1 MKNIISLLVLFGTLN
16 VAAQYEK
23 NWKTEGTSSF
33 LISAHYAPS
42 FAVGQLAQRYSFL
55 NHIGAG
61 VSYKL
66 ASNWVFGVDGSFIFG
81 NKTKFTGLFDHL
93 IDSHGKITD
102 VNGDDAIVLAN
113 PRGLSFNAHVGK
125 IFPVGKPNMNSGI
138 YLRLSLGYLQHKLN
152 VETRD
157 NVVPSIELNYRK
169 GYDRFTSGFASEQ
182 LIGYLF
188 ISNNEFANFYT
199 GIFIQEGLTQ
209 NRRNLNYD
217 QPNIP
222 VDKSL
227 RLDMM
232 VGIKV
237 AWMFLA
243 YSRGSKAK
251 AYKFDD

>member
-1 MKNIISLLVLFGTLN
+1 MKNLVFLICFLATWN
-16 VAAQYEK
+16 VFSQYEK

-55 NHIGAG
+55 NHVGAG

-66 ASNWVFGVDGSFIFG
+66 TSNWIFGVDGSFIFG

-93 IDSHGKITD
+93 VDSHGNISD
-102 VNGDDAIVLAN
+102 ANGDNGIVVAN
-113 PRGLSFNAHVGK
+113 ARGLSFNAHVGK
-125 IFPVGKPNMNSGI
+125 VFPIGKANLNSGI
-138 YLRLSLGYLQHKLN
+138 FIRLSGGYLQHKLN
-152 VETRD
+152 IETRD
-157 NVVPSIELNYRK
+157 HVVPSLELNYRK

-182 LIGYLF
+182 LLGYLF
-188 ISNNEFANFYT
+188 ISNNEYANFYA
-199 GIFIQEGLTQ
+199 GAFIQEGFTRNQ
-209 NRRNLNYD
+209 RNLNYD
-217 QPNIP
+217 QPDVA

-227 RLDMM
+227 RLDVM

-243 YSRGSKAK
+243 YSQGGKAK
-251 AYKFDD
+251 AYNFDK